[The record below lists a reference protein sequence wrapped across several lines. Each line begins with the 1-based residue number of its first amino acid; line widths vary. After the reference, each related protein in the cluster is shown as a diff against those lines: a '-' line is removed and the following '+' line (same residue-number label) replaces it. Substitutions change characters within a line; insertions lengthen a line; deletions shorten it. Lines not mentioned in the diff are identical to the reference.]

1 LHRGSE
7 GLILGI
13 LVCPIV
19 IDLPFCPKC
28 GRDVDEGLIYCPDCG
43 QRLGDRGG
51 ERMRGPS
58 DRRAMEHLTLGF
70 NLAMAKPMVFAPV
83 LLGGI
88 ISAFIDNLWGPD
100 PTGFAPI
107 LFFASIVSIVGSI
120 ITFAL
125 NFATIDMARDAYTDQ
140 PLDLGRSFN
149 YALSRFLT
157 FFIASIV
164 AALLSFTIILI
175 PVAILLV
182 VIIVMDETGIMDAI
196 SQAFNVLSRDLGD
209 VIILLVASIAG
220 SFLLGW
226 VPIVGGLLAACYN
239 VVLDI
244 AYIDVYHQYRQGY
257 MTF

>member
-1 LHRGSE
+1 
-7 GLILGI
+7 
-13 LVCPIV
+13 
-19 IDLPFCPKC
+19 LPYCPKC
-28 GRDVDEGLIYCPDCG
+28 GVEVDEKENYCPACG
-43 QRLGDRGG
+43 QRISGG
-51 ERMRGPS
+51 GVGRVRGPS
-58 DRRAMEHLTLGF
+58 DRRAADHLSLGF
-70 NLAMAKPMVFAPV
+70 NLAMARPMVFAPV

-88 ISAFIDNLWGPD
+88 ISAFIDSFWGPD

-107 LFFASIVSIVGSI
+107 LFFASIVSIVGLI
-120 ITFAL
+120 IRFVL
-125 NFATIDMARDAYTDQ
+125 NFATIDMARDAYMDQ

-196 SQAFNVLSRDLGD
+196 SQAFSVLSRDLGD
-209 VIILLVASIAG
+209 VIILLVASIVG

-226 VPIVGGLLAACYN
+226 VPIVGGLLAACYG

-244 AYIDVYHQYRQGY
+244 AFIDVYHQYQREF
-257 MTF
+257 MAF

>member
-1 LHRGSE
+1 M
-7 GLILGI
+7 
-13 LVCPIV
+13 
-19 IDLPFCPKC
+19 IDLPYCPKC
-28 GRDVDEGLIYCPDCG
+28 GREVDEGLSYCPDCR
-43 QRLGDRGG
+43 QWLGEGG
-51 ERMRGPS
+51 EERMRGPS

-70 NLAMAKPMVFAPV
+70 NLAMARPMVFAPV

-88 ISAFIDNLWGPD
+88 ISAFIDSFWGPD

-120 ITFAL
+120 ITFVL
-125 NFATIDMARDAYTDQ
+125 NFATIDMARDAYMDQ

-196 SQAFNVLSRDLGD
+196 SQAFSVLTRDLGD
-209 VIILLVASIAG
+209 VIILLVAAIVG

-226 VPIVGGLLAACYN
+226 VPVIGGLLAACYS

-244 AYIDVYHQYRQGY
+244 AFIDVYHQYKKEY
-257 MTF
+257 LAF